1 MSIDLGL
8 NNLASMTFLENKE
21 SYILNGKPVKSL
33 NNFVNNRISYLQ
45 MVEMKSKK
53 TSKIKDTKQIRNLRR
68 YRENYINNYFH
79 KVSRELINIALKN
92 SVKTIV
98 IGDISLIKQE
108 MNYNKSFVQLPLQRL
123 VGLIKYKAEVMGME
137 VKLIKESYTSGCS
150 SLDIEPINKVHY
162 NKNRRI
168 SRGLFKSNSGL
179 LINADINGSLNIL
192 RLYVKDKSIPELIK
206 SAKGNGVVNS
216 PVKLRVA

>member
-1 MSIDLGL
+1 
-8 NNLASMTFLENKE
+8 
-21 SYILNGKPVKSL
+21 
-33 NNFVNNRISYLQ
+33 
-45 MVEMKSKK
+45 
-53 TSKIKDTKQIRNLRR
+53 
-68 YRENYINNYFH
+68 
-79 KVSRELINIALKN
+79 
-92 SVKTIV
+92 
-98 IGDISLIKQE
+98 
-108 MNYNKSFVQLPLQRL
+108 
-123 VGLIKYKAEVMGME
+123 ME

-162 NKNRRI
+162 NKSRRI

-206 SAKGNGVVNS
+206 SARGNGVVNS